1 MTEPPAVT
9 VVGEALVD
17 LVPGVASRSYL
28 AQPGGSPYNVA
39 IALARLQVPTAL
51 LARLGDDAMGRLL
64 RDHAAVEG
72 VDLAAAPHAAEPA
85 ALAVVSLDAAG
96 DAHYDFYLD
105 GTAALRWRDGELEG
119 VPAGTSALHFGSL
132 ASWLP
137 DGDARIRA
145 TAARLRETGEVL
157 VSYDPNIRPGLIGP
171 REAACATVE
180 RAVATAHLVKASADE
195 IGWLYPDV
203 PVDQVASRWLA
214 LGPAVVVVTRAG
226 EGASAFRAGGTR
238 IDRPARPV
246 AVADTVG
253 AGDSYMAGLLA
264 ALARSDRLGPDAVAS
279 MDDDAVAEVM
289 DFAARV
295 AAVTCSRPGAD
306 PPRLSEVAAPG

>member
-1 MTEPPAVT
+1 MAEPPAVT

-17 LVPGVASRSYL
+17 LVPGVAPRSYL

-39 IALARLQVPTAL
+39 VALARLQVPTAL

-64 RDHAAVEG
+64 RDHAVVEG
-72 VDLAAAPHAAEPA
+72 VDLGAAPHATEPA

-105 GTAALRWRDGELEG
+105 GTAALRWREGEVERVPEG
-119 VPAGTSALHFGSL
+119 TAAVHFGSL

-137 DGDARIRA
+137 DGDDRIRA
-145 TAARLRETGEVL
+145 TAARLRTASGAL
-157 VSYDPNIRPGLIGP
+157 VSYDPNVRPGLIGP
-171 REAACATVE
+171 RESACDAVE
-180 RAVATAHLVKASADE
+180 RCVAVADLVKASADE

-203 PVDQVASRWLA
+203 PLEEVASRWLA
-214 LGPAVVVVTRAG
+214 LGPALVIVTRGGAG
-226 EGASAFRAGGTR
+226 ATAFRPGDAPL
-238 IDRPARPV
+238 DRPARQVP
-246 AVADTVG
+246 VADTVG

-264 ALARSDRLGPDAVAS
+264 ALVRSDRLDPDALS
-279 MDDDAVAEVM
+279 CLGDDGVAEVM

-306 PPRLSEVAAPG
+306 PPRLVEVAPPG